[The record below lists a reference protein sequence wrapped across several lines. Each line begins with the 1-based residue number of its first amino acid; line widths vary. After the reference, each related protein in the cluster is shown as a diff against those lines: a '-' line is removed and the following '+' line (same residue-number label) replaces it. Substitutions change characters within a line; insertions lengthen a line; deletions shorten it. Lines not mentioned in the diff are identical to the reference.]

1 MSEFIAPPTPE
12 EVTAAAA
19 LYGKK
24 VELVNLKAATLN
36 GKTGNVLNTPISNGR
51 VQVKLEAV
59 GSEVERIVSLKI
71 GNLKV
76 VEVVDKPALLASSE
90 EKKKLPRPAAMTGRP
105 GKFKFGWDWREVLPG
120 QDLPPGL
127 EIMASFEEGVPTIA
141 RIPRKWYVDVFLVG
155 NDSEHVKVEVFRT
168 TTVKEVVE
176 GFRKVKNETVGGVIL
191 VGGKEYEGKYQG
203 EAVERSGPKE

>member
-120 QDLPPGL
+120 
-127 EIMASFEEGVPTIA
+127 
-141 RIPRKWYVDVFLVG
+141 